1 MMMLH
6 TIVWFAYFWLYLIV
20 VWPHLIYVRYLRKK
34 GDINRHEEIA
44 LPIIQNWARHLLK
57 AAGAKVTVIGKENLP
72 DENTPA
78 IFVANHQGYFD
89 IPISIAC
96 LGKAKGLVSKKE
108 IKKIP
113 LIRSWME
120 ELGCVFLDRENL
132 RASMAALNEASD
144 RVAQG
149 HSMVI
154 FPEGTRS
161 KTGAVGEFK
170 AGAFRIAQKNKT
182 PVVPVF
188 YDGTRQLWESNGYK
202 IRPHEVVVNI
212 LPPIDTS
219 EYTREDWKA
228 LPELTQNMIS
238 EALRE
243 YRTNRS

>member
-1 MMMLH
+1 MMLLH
-6 TIVWFAYFWLYLIV
+6 TVIWFTYFWLYLIV
-20 VWPHLIYVRYLRKK
+20 VWPLLIYVRHLRKK
-34 GDINRHEEIA
+34 GDIKRHDEIA
-44 LPIIQNWARHLLK
+44 LPIIKNWASRLLK
-57 AAGAKVTVIGKENLP
+57 AAGAKVTVVGQENLP
-72 DENTPA
+72 DENIPA

-89 IPISIAC
+89 IPVSIAC

-144 RVAQG
+144 RVSEG
-149 HSMVI
+149 YSMII

-161 KTGAVGEFK
+161 KTGEVAEFK

-182 PVVPVF
+182 PVIPVF

-202 IRPHEVVVNI
+202 IKPHEVTVSI

-228 LPELTQNMIS
+228 LPELTQRMIS
-238 EALRE
+238 EALEISRK
-243 YRTNRS
+243 NK